1 MEGWSIVLEDGSGWS
16 PLEGHQPD
24 VQAHLAGQA
33 AAALLLC
40 GMKQHSRPVELSGQ
54 ATESFRG
61 RVRAE
66 SHTEWQHLRCPG
78 SQILEQFQKKFKKI
92 SPPPSLLFVNWN
104 YTNFNICYMHPCP
117 RRDGKKEVARKDA
130 WHFLFLVAPH
140 LLQHHFPP
148 RPEPLKTLLQ
158 ATEEHFG
165 TCKDLSTEPHGQM
178 KTRPVLGLISRNTQG

>member
-1 MEGWSIVLEDGSGWS
+1 M
-16 PLEGHQPD
+16 
-24 VQAHLAGQA
+24 
-33 AAALLLC
+33 
-40 GMKQHSRPVELSGQ
+40 
-54 ATESFRG
+54 ESFG
-61 RVRAE
+61 RTPA
-66 SHTEWQHLRCPG
+66 RCPG
-78 SQILEQFQKKFKKI
+78 PFGWSGGSCFVALWDEAAFSTRGAQWSSHRVIQRQGEGRVPHRMAAPAVSGELCCSQILEQFQKKFKKI